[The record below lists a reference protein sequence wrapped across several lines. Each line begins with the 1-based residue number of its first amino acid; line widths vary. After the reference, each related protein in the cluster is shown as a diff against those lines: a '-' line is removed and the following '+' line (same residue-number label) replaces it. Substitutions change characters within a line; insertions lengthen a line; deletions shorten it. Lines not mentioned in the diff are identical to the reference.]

1 MLPQEIIIKKRNG
14 LNLSKEDINCFVKG
28 LLDQSFSDPQ
38 IAAMTMAI
46 LINKMDYEETIY
58 LTKAMA
64 NSGGVISWKNILDTD
79 FICDKHS
86 TGGVGDKVSLLLAP
100 IIAACGG
107 FVPMIS
113 GRGLGHTGGT
123 LDKFDSI
130 PGYNTNPD
138 VNLFQKVVKEVG
150 CAIIGQTPSL
160 APADKKLYA
169 IRDVVGAVESIPLIV
184 SSILSKKIASG
195 INNLLIDV
203 KVGNGSF
210 NPTFEIANELGES
223 LVKVADNLNLNCSA
237 VLTDMNEILGYNA
250 GNSIE
255 VLESIEYLTTKRM
268 NSRLNEITTALS
280 AELICMN
287 NINLNISDAKK
298 KVKEVIDNGK
308 AAENFEKMVF
318 ELGGPS
324 KILTNYSEILPKAN
338 YVQDIFAEKEG
349 YVEAIN
355 TRMLGLILIELGG
368 GRKYSSDKIDYSVGF
383 AEVVSLGDKIEK
395 KMPLMKVCSNNK
407 EDIDL
412 LKKRIL
418 ECFSFSTN
426 NELLKKNIYNKITQN
441 K

>member
-64 NSGGVISWKNILDTD
+64 NSGEVISWKNILDTD

-169 IRDVVGAVESIPLIV
+169 IRDVVGTVESIPLIV

-210 NPTFEIANELGES
+210 NPTVEIANELGKS

-268 NSRLNEITTALS
+268 NTRLNEITTDLS

-287 NINLNISDAKK
+287 NKNLNINDAKK
-298 KVKEVIDNGK
+298 RLKKLLIMVK
-308 AAENFEKMVF
+308 
-318 ELGGPS
+318 LL
-324 KILTNYSEILPKAN
+324 KILKKWFLNLAAH
-338 YVQDIFAEKEG
+338 Q
-349 YVEAIN
+349 
-355 TRMLGLILIELGG
+355 
-368 GRKYSSDKIDYSVGF
+368 KY
-383 AEVVSLGDKIEK
+383 
-395 KMPLMKVCSNNK
+395 
-407 EDIDL
+407 
-412 LKKRIL
+412 
-418 ECFSFSTN
+418 
-426 NELLKKNIYNKITQN
+426 
-441 K
+441 